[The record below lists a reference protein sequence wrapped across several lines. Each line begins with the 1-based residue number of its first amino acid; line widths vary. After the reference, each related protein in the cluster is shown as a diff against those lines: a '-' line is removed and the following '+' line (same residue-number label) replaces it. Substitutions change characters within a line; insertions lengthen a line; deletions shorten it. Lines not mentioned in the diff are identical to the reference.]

1 MRILVTGSSGF
12 IGNALINKLSSENY
26 DVIGLYHKIKPQ
38 KKINNV
44 EYFKGDITDF
54 DSLKKVVKDAD
65 VVFHCAAKLSDYGK
79 RKDFLKV
86 NFEGTKNLVELS
98 QQYNVKRFIF
108 LSHFDYENVE
118 KIGYYSESKKLA
130 EKYLIEKN
138 KNENFPSIIIQPG
151 NVYGP
156 GRAVWVLFPLKAI
169 KDNRIALV
177 DNGNGI
183 FLHTYIDNLVDALI
197 KTINA
202 KNAIGNIIQITDG
215 DNDISWGEYLNS
227 LAKLAG
233 KKEIRR
239 NISKKN
245 ALFIARIFEISNKI
259 FGLKPIFSPTT
270 VYLLSNK
277 KKVSIKTAN
286 KILNYDPAIKY
297 KEGMIRIENWLREK
311 GYIN

>member
-1 MRILVTGSSGF
+1 MRILVTGSTGF
-12 IGNALINKLSSENY
+12 IGNALINRLSSENY
-26 DVIGLYHKIKPQ
+26 DVIGLYHSIKPLT
-38 KKINNV
+38 KFDNV
-44 EYFKGDITDF
+44 EYFKGDITNI
-54 DSLKKVVKDAD
+54 DSLKKVVEDVD

-86 NFEGTKNLVELS
+86 NLEGTKNLVKLS
-98 QQYNVKRFIF
+98 QHYNVKRFIF

-138 KNENFPSIIIQPG
+138 KKENFPCIIIQPG

-169 KDNRIALV
+169 RNNRIALV

-202 KNAIGNIIQITDG
+202 KNAIGNIIQVTDG
-215 DNDISWGEYLNS
+215 DNDTSWGEYLNS

-233 KKEIRR
+233 KQEIKR

-245 ALFIARIFEISNKI
+245 ALFIARIFELLNKI
-259 FGLKPIFSPTT
+259 FGIKPIFSPTT

-277 KKVSIKTAN
+277 KKVSIITAIE
-286 KILNYDPAIKY
+286 ILNYDPAVNY
-297 KEGMIRIENWLREK
+297 KEGMMRIENWLRKK